1 MKTIILTGASQG
13 IGFSTAIKLADSGHQ
28 VIAIARNE
36 TKLEN
41 LASSKSKGTIIPV
54 SADVSTAEG
63 RKKVIQASQNFSID
77 VLINNAAILVK
88 KPFSELTLEDWK
100 HQFEVNLFSV
110 VELIRMVKPLLSSP
124 AHIVNIGSMGGFQG
138 SKKFEGLSAYGA
150 SKAALANLTESLAIE
165 YSRNHISVNC
175 LALGAVSTEMLHHAF
190 PGFSSSITP
199 KEMGTFIANFALNN
213 GSILNGK
220 VIPVSVNNPT

>member
-13 IGFSTAIKLADSGHQ
+13 IGFSTAMKLADSGHQ
-28 VIAIARNE
+28 VIAVARNE
-36 TKLEN
+36 TKLKN
-41 LASSKSKGTIIPV
+41 LASSKSAGIIIPV
-54 SADVSTAEG
+54 PADVSTPEG
-63 RKKVIQASQNFSID
+63 RKTVIQASQNFSID
-77 VLINNAAILVK
+77 VLINNAGILVK

-100 HQFEVNLFSV
+100 HQFEVNLFSI
-110 VELIRMVKPLLSSP
+110 VELIKMVKPILNSP
-124 AHIVNIGSMGGFQG
+124 SHIVNIGSMGGFQG

-165 YSRNHISVNC
+165 YSRDRISVNC

-190 PGFSSSITP
+190 PAFTSSITP

-213 GSILNGK
+213 EAILKWK
-220 VIPVSVNNPT
+220 VIPVSANNPT